1 MNYLGNYIERIK
13 NKGNIA
19 LADAISKTVSDVV
32 PQYISNFSFRDHVV
46 SLLVGDVQSGKTS
59 HMFGLMCAAAD
70 EGFVNFI
77 LLTTDNILLQQ
88 QTFKRAEKDLR
99 DFCIC
104 DENDY
109 LKFVQNNMKKP
120 AVVVLKKNGRILKQ
134 WKNNLSSTNFVAGNP
149 LFIVDDEADAASLN
163 TKVNK
168 NTQSTINK
176 NLEEI
181 KKTTTSSI
189 YMEVTG
195 TPQSILLQT
204 VKSGWKPYFIYY
216 FRPGKG
222 YLGGNFFFQ
231 PEVPP
236 YIVLTDNEEATDI
249 LNDEEFPENGLKVAL
264 VTHLLT
270 SAQIMLSGGNVCNF
284 LIHPSMKTDQHK
296 GFAEKI
302 GEYLNEIL
310 YSYEEDVTKCFF
322 KSIYDKLKE
331 TKSNMVDFNEA
342 YECIIDQ
349 MKNDKISILI
359 LNSFSSYEENTQY
372 DKGINILVGGNSL
385 GRGVT
390 FPQLQTIYYCRVA
403 KSPQADTMWQH
414 ARMFGY
420 DRDPD
425 LMRVFMPPKL
435 FKLFSDIN
443 RTNNSIIK
451 QIENANNGND
461 LKIFYPT
468 GLKPTRRNVLDKKSV
483 GVYSGGVNYFPFYPV
498 NKDITSLD
506 EILSAF
512 KNDIYSVSLKL
523 FTRILDLL
531 DSETEEWN
539 AKVFKEFINA
549 MLAENPSAQG
559 KLIVRRNRDIA
570 KGTGTLLS
578 PNDRKL
584 GDEYEEEVVFTIYKV
599 TGNKGWNGEQLW
611 IPNIKLP
618 GGCVYYSGEGMP
630 QDNGK
635 SKCLYDLNADIDKV
649 AESSVLYGCNNKS
662 NIDKNNI

>member
-1 MNYLGNYIERIK
+1 MSYLENYIERIK
-13 NKGNIA
+13 NKGNMA
-19 LADAISKTVSDVV
+19 LADAINKTVADVV

-88 QTFKRAEKDLR
+88 QTYKRAEKDLS

-109 LKFVQNNMKKP
+109 LKFVQNNMKRP
-120 AVVVLKKNGRILKQ
+120 AVIVLKKNGRILKQ
-134 WKNNLSSTNFVAGNP
+134 WKNNLSSTNFVTGNP

-222 YLGGNFFFQ
+222 YLGGNFFFP

-236 YIVLTDNEEATDI
+236 YIVLTDNEEAADI

-270 SAQIMLSGGNVCNF
+270 SAHIMLSGGTVCNF
-284 LIHPSMKTDQHK
+284 LLHPSMKTDQHK

-310 YSYEEDVTKCFF
+310 YSYEEDVTNSFF
-322 KSIYDKLKE
+322 KSVYDKLRE
-331 TKSNMVDFNEA
+331 TKPNMVDFNKA
-342 YECIIDQ
+342 YEYIIDQ
-349 MKNDKISILI
+349 MKNDKISILV

-420 DRDPD
+420 DRNPD

-443 RTNNSIIK
+443 RTNNIIIK

-468 GLKPTRRNVLDKKSV
+468 GLKPTRKNVLDKKAV

-498 NKDITSLD
+498 NKDINALD

-512 KNDIYSVSLKL
+512 ENDTYSVSLKL

-531 DSETEEWN
+531 DSETEDWN
-539 AKVFKEFINA
+539 AKVFKGFINS

-584 GDEYEEEVVFTIYKV
+584 GDEYEEEVVLTIYKV

-618 GGCVYYSGEGMP
+618 GECVYYSGEGMP
-630 QDNGK
+630 QDGSSK
-635 SKCLYDLNADIDKV
+635 SKYQYDLKADIAKV
-649 AESSVLYGCNNKS
+649 AESPASYGCNEKNKM
-662 NIDKNNI
+662 D

>member
-1 MNYLGNYIERIK
+1 MSYLENYLERINDTGK
-13 NKGNIA
+13 IA
-19 LADAISKTVSDVV
+19 LVNAIKKTVADVV

-46 SLLVGDVQSGKTS
+46 SLLMGEVQSGKTS

-77 LLTTDNILLQQ
+77 LLTTDTILLQQ
-88 QTFKRAEKDLR
+88 QTFKRAEKDLC

-109 LKFVQNNMKKP
+109 LKFVQNNMRKP
-120 AVVVLKKNGRILKQ
+120 AVIVLKKNGHILKQ
-134 WKNNLSSTNFVAGNP
+134 WKNNLSSVNFVAGNP

-168 NTQSTINK
+168 NKQSTINK

-195 TPQSILLQT
+195 TPQSVLLQT
-204 VKSGWKPYFIYY
+204 MKSEWKPYFIYY
-216 FRPGKG
+216 FKPGQG
-222 YLGGNFFFQ
+222 YLGGNFFF
-231 PEVPP
+231 PTEVPSCV
-236 YIVLTDNEEATDI
+236 VLTDDDEAIDI
-249 LNDEEFPENGLKVAL
+249 LNDEEFPENGLKTAL

-270 SAQIMLSGGNVCNF
+270 SAHIMLRGEKVCNF
-284 LIHPSMKTDQHK
+284 LIHPSMSTDQHA

-310 YSYEEDVTKCFF
+310 YSYEEEVTQNFF
-322 KSIYDKLKE
+322 KSIYDELKE
-331 TKSNMVDFNEA
+331 TKKDMIDFSDA
-342 YECIIDQ
+342 YEYIIDQ
-349 MKNDKISILI
+349 MKNDKIAILV

-372 DKGINILVGGNSL
+372 ESGINILIGGNSL

-390 FPQLQTIYYCRVA
+390 FPKLQTIYYCRVA

-420 DRDPD
+420 DRDPK

-443 RTNNSIIK
+443 RTNNIIIK
-451 QIENANNGND
+451 QIENSNNGND
-461 LKIFYPT
+461 IKIFYPT
-468 GLKPTRRNVLDKKSV
+468 GLKPTRKNVLDRKSI
-483 GVYSGGVNYFPFYPV
+483 GIYSGGVNYFPLYPI
-498 NKDITSLD
+498 NKDISVID
-506 EILSAF
+506 ELLSAF
-512 KNDIYSVSLKL
+512 DSDVYPVSLKL
-523 FTRILDLL
+523 ISKILDLV
-531 DSETEEWN
+531 DSETDDWN
-539 AKVFKEFINA
+539 AKVFKGFINSL
-549 MLAENPSAQG
+549 LAENPSAQG

-584 GDEYEEEVVFTIYKV
+584 GEKYNEEVVLTIYKII
-599 TGNKGWNGEQLW
+599 GNKGWNGEKLW

-618 GGCVYYSGEGMP
+618 GECIYYSGEDMFCEKNSLKNQFGLSSAVDM
-630 QDNGK
+630 
-635 SKCLYDLNADIDKV
+635 V
-649 AESSVLYGCNNKS
+649 AESSISYEVRKKS
-662 NIDKNNI
+662 DF

>member
-1 MNYLGNYIERIK
+1 MSYLENYLERIK
-13 NKGNIA
+13 QKGNRA
-19 LADAISKTVSDVV
+19 LAEAISKTVSDVV

-59 HMFGLMCAAAD
+59 QMFGLMCAAAD

-88 QTFKRAEKDLR
+88 QTFKRAQVDLC

-109 LKFVQNNMKKP
+109 LKYVQNNLKRP
-120 AVVVLKKNGRILKQ
+120 AVIVLKKNGRILKQ
-134 WKNNLSSTNFVAGNP
+134 WKNNLSSINFVAGNP
-149 LFIVDDEADAASLN
+149 LFIIDDEADSASLN

-168 NTQSTINK
+168 NIQSTINK

-195 TPQSILLQT
+195 TPQAILLQT
-204 VKSGWKPYFIYY
+204 IKSGWKPYFIYY

-222 YLGGNFFFQ
+222 YLGGDFFFSTENS
-231 PEVPP
+231 PCV
-236 YIVLTDNEEATDI
+236 VLTDNDEAVDI
-249 LNDEEFPENGLKVAL
+249 LNDEEFPENGLKTAL
-264 VTHLLT
+264 ITHLLT
-270 SAQIMLSGGNVCNF
+270 SAHIMVNGGNVCNF
-284 LIHPSMKTDQHK
+284 LIHPSMKTDQHI

-310 YSYEEDVTKCFF
+310 YSYEEDVTQSFF
-322 KSIYDKLKE
+322 KTIYDKLKE
-331 TKSNMVDFNEA
+331 TKKDMIDFYEA
-342 YECIIDQ
+342 YEYIIDQ
-349 MKNDKISILI
+349 MKNDRISILV
-359 LNSFSSYEENTQY
+359 LNSFSSYKENTQY
-372 DKGINILVGGNSL
+372 EEGINILVGGNSL

-420 DRDPD
+420 DRDPE

-443 RTNNSIIK
+443 RTNDVIVK
-451 QIENANNGND
+451 QIERSYNGND
-461 LKIFYPT
+461 IKIFYPT
-468 GLKPTRRNVLDKKSV
+468 GLKPTRKNVLDKKVV
-483 GVYSGGVNYFPFYPV
+483 GVYSGGVNYFPFYPI
-498 NKDITSLD
+498 NKDVAAID
-506 EILSAF
+506 ELLSAF
-512 KNDIYSVSLKL
+512 NNDIYSVNLKL
-523 FTRILDLL
+523 ITKILNLV
-531 DSETEEWN
+531 DSETEDWN
-539 AKVFKEFINA
+539 AKIFNGFINS
-549 MLAENPSAQG
+549 MLVENPSLQG

-570 KGTGTLLS
+570 RGTGTLLS
-578 PNDRKL
+578 PNDRKIGEL
-584 GDEYEEEVVFTIYKV
+584 YREEVVFTIYKV
-599 TGNKGWNGEQLW
+599 TGNKGWNGQKIW

-618 GGCVYYSGEGMP
+618 GECVYYSGE
-630 QDNGK
+630 DISERKGK
-635 SKCLYDLNADIDKV
+635 YDYQYDTADDSDKV
-649 AESSVLYGCNNKS
+649 ADELMPYGS
-662 NIDKNNI
+662 NR